1 LSRGGCQNRR
11 HLLRN
16 WDHGDS
22 TTSRFGRGG
31 ASGAMQVNRA
41 LAAEVLAHQ
50 HHPPDGLSQA
60 PERRHRL
67 ASPELHPSPLPCPRE
82 RCRLLKPPALLP
94 TPANGAGLN
103 ISGHEQTLHPVNL
116 SRQKDTTPGNGAPQ
130 QLLDRSQRCMGAQP
144 ATTQALPRR
153 RTIQSP
159 TNATRA
165 PLRNGSR
172 QPQLARASRLSSAW
186 STAATAEPTSV
197 PAPATMTPIQRRS
210 TRQARH
216 ADSRGAPTPHSIH
229 TTKARA

>member
-31 ASGAMQVNRA
+31 ASGAMG
-41 LAAEVLAHQ
+41 VLAHQ

-116 SRQKDTTPGNGAPQ
+116 RQTAAKRTQRRAMVRLNNFWIGASAAWVH
-130 QLLDRSQRCMGAQP
+130 SQP
-144 ATTQALPRR
+144 PRR
-153 RTIQSP
+153 HC
-159 TNATRA
+159 
-165 PLRNGSR
+165 
-172 QPQLARASRLSSAW
+172 
-186 STAATAEPTSV
+186 
-197 PAPATMTPIQRRS
+197 PAPPTHHPEPHKCHESAAQEWQP
-210 TRQARH
+210 
-216 ADSRGAPTPHSIH
+216 PTP
-229 TTKARA
+229 AREGFAAEQRMEHGRHG